1 MRPKIVPRIPSE
13 GLPRDDPGFSL
24 VLGGPLY
31 QLLLATR
38 LVRPPLHLLA
48 RRVVGITL
56 ICWLPLLLLA
66 EIGGRL
72 YAGVSIPF
80 LLDPEV
86 HTRLLVGL
94 PLLIVAEV
102 LAHDRISKIIAQ
114 FLERG
119 IVASQD
125 QPRFQDLVDS
135 SMRLRNSVM
144 TELVLFVLVAAF
156 GYEMWSHNL
165 TITMSSF
172 SVPSWYASTD
182 GGRRLTA
189 AGSYYA
195 LVSLSIFR
203 FILIRWYIRL
213 FIWYRFLWKLRAMP
227 LHFNLY
233 HPDRAGGLG
242 FLSNSLMAFAP
253 VFVAQSSILSGVIFT
268 RIRYAGDKLP
278 DFKMEIAGALLFFIL
293 VIVLPLGFFSVQLER
308 AARTARREFGALASR
323 YVDDFRQKWIL
334 GGPREG
340 EPLLGTSDI
349 QSLADL
355 ANSFNVISEIRIL
368 PLSKQAFLRL
378 VVLIVLPLVPLALT
392 VIPAREIAQRLF
404 KLVF

>member
-1 MRPKIVPRIPSE
+1 
-13 GLPRDDPGFSL
+13 
-24 VLGGPLY
+24 
-31 QLLLATR
+31 
-38 LVRPPLHLLA
+38 
-48 RRVVGITL
+48 
-56 ICWLPLLLLA
+56 
-66 EIGGRL
+66 
-72 YAGVSIPF
+72 
-80 LLDPEV
+80 
-86 HTRLLVGL
+86 
-94 PLLIVAEV
+94 

-119 IVASQD
+119 IVARQD

-293 VIVLPLGFFSVQLER
+293 VIVLPL
-308 AARTARREFGALASR
+308 
-323 YVDDFRQKWIL
+323 
-334 GGPREG
+334 
-340 EPLLGTSDI
+340 
-349 QSLADL
+349 
-355 ANSFNVISEIRIL
+355 
-368 PLSKQAFLRL
+368 
-378 VVLIVLPLVPLALT
+378 
-392 VIPAREIAQRLF
+392 
-404 KLVF
+404 